1 VLVENLPAEHFVHSP
16 DPKATLYVPAA
27 QLSHASPSGP
37 VLPGMH
43 LQAFTNELPDKEFEP
58 AGQSWQEVV
67 PRTAENLPEGHRK
80 QIAEVVDPHLIVPTG
95 VF

>member
-1 VLVENLPAEHFVHSP
+1 
-16 DPKATLYVPAA
+16 
-27 QLSHASPSGP
+27 
-37 VLPGMH
+37 MH